1 MDFLC
6 FLGKIILP
14 SAGNILIF
22 SNGSTAKIKWSLDP
36 SLSSVKIY
44 RTWNFRNSRDGK
56 AVALADITRV
66 GKTVILTKL
75 YTVDVEKPAT
85 LVLKNVNGSY
95 NGTYIFYILLPR
107 FFSSEVHVFIAG
119 RFRLIS
125 LLLTADIFAIFA
137 YCLLQVN

>member
-1 MDFLC
+1 MR
-6 FLGKIILP
+6 FLGNIIPP

-22 SNGSTAKIKWSLDP
+22 SNGSTAKIKWSLDL
-36 SLSSVKIY
+36 SLSSVKIH
-44 RTWNFRNSRDGK
+44 RFWNFRNSRDGK

-66 GKTVILTKL
+66 GKTDIITKL

-95 NGTYIFYILLPR
+95 NGTYTFYILSPR
-107 FFSSEVHVFIAG
+107 LTSSQVHVFIAG

-125 LLLTADIFAIFA
+125 LFSWLIYLPFLGIASSM
-137 YCLLQVN
+137 